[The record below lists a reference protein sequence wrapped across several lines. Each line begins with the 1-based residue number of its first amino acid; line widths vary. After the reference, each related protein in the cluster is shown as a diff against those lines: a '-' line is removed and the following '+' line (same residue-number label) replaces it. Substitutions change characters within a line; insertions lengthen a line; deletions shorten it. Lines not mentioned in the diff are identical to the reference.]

1 MEIKFADSFWKSLSV
16 MARHQTWWYKTYE
29 VFRYKIPMF
38 LENIWYFRKQLWAF
52 RSWDYSYNLSLFAR
66 SLEKTAHTL
75 EFHGSEVESTRVK
88 KVEQIKRVI
97 ELIKNSRE
105 DQYIYRAEEELGEIR
120 GENWFLGDDELNP
133 EDMEHN
139 RKVYARA
146 REIEDIEW
154 NEIWNIL
161 KGQNIDEYRTLM
173 GKLSPE
179 EKGKL
184 DVWSDWY
191 DGSGI
196 RNWWD

>member
-1 MEIKFADSFWKSLSV
+1 MKVTFADSFWKSLRV
-16 MARHQTWWYKTYE
+16 MARHQTWWYKSYE

-38 LENIWYFRKQLWAF
+38 FENLWFFRKQLWEF
-52 RSWDYSYNLSLFAR
+52 RSWDYSFNLDLFAR

-75 EFHGSEVESTRVK
+75 EFYGNEVDGPRMK
-88 KVEQIKRVI
+88 KVEKIKRVI

-105 DQYIYRAEEELGEIR
+105 DQYIYQAEKELGEIR

-139 RKVYARA
+139 RNVYAKA
-146 REIEDIEW
+146 REIEDSEW
-154 NEIWNIL
+154 KEIWDIL

-184 DVWSDWY
+184 DVWNDWY

>member
-1 MEIKFADSFWKSLSV
+1 MKVTFADSFWKSLRV

-29 VFRYKIPMF
+29 IFRYKIPMF
-38 LENIWYFRKQLWAF
+38 FENLWFFRKQLWEF
-52 RSWDYSYNLSLFAR
+52 RSWDYSYNLNLFAR
-66 SLEKTAHTL
+66 SLEKTSHTL
-75 EFHGSEVESTRVK
+75 EFHGSEVESTRMK
-88 KVEQIKRVI
+88 KVKQIKRVI

-105 DQYIYRAEEELGEIR
+105 DQYIYRAEEQLGEIR

-139 RKVYARA
+139 RKVYAKA
-146 REIEDIEW
+146 REIEEIEW
-154 NEIWNIL
+154 NEIWDIL

-179 EKGKL
+179 EKGNL
-184 DVWSDWY
+184 DVWNDWY